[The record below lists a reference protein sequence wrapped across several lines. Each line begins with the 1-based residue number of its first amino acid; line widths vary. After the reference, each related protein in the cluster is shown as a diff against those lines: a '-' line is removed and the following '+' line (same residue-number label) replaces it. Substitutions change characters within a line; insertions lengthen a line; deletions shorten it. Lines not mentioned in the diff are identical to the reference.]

1 MVDVI
6 FDGRLPLATPS
17 MYWESALGTSAID
30 FYRSVRGRRDLLDES
45 LGARLVG

>member
-17 MYWESALGTSAID
+17 MYWESSLGTSAIIFID
-30 FYRSVRGRRDLLDES
+30 RFA
-45 LGARLVG
+45 GAETD